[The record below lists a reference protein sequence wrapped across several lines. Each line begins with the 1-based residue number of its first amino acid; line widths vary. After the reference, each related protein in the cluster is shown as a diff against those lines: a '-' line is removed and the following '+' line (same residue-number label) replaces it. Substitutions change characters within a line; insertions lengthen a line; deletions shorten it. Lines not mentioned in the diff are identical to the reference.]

1 MVKNLPKKQGLYDPA
16 YEHDSCGI
24 GFVAN
29 IKGERSYNI
38 IERGLEVLE
47 RMAHRGAESAD
58 NRTGDGAGI
67 LLQIPHKLYKRDIPT
82 LPELGRYGTG
92 IVFLPQELSEAS
104 ICIETLEKII
114 DDEGLQIV
122 AWREVKTDNS
132 EIGEIARASEP
143 TMRQVFV
150 AGKTE
155 LDRDVL
161 ERKLYIVRK
170 LVESKIRSL
179 SLEQAH
185 LFYISS
191 LSTKTII

>member
-92 IVFLPQELSEAS
+92 ILFLPQELSEAS
-104 ICIETLEKII
+104 ICIEPLEKII
-114 DDEGLQIV
+114 DYEGFQIV
-122 AWREVKTDNS
+122 AWRQVKIAHSHIAALPRASPPTIRQTFLVSKTDFS
-132 EIGEIARASEP
+132 
-143 TMRQVFV
+143 
-150 AGKTE
+150 
-155 LDRDVL
+155 
-161 ERKLYIVRK
+161 
-170 LVESKIRSL
+170 
-179 SLEQAH
+179 
-185 LFYISS
+185 
-191 LSTKTII
+191 